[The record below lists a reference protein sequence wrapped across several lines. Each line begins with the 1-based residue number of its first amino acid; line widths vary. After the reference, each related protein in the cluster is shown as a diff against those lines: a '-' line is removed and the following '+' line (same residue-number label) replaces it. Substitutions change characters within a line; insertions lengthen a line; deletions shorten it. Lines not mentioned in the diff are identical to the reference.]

1 MKLASLAVVLL
12 CTTAAFG
19 QYSGSVLNNQ
29 PVITEFASHVE
40 HASVQSLATPQY
52 ILGNSA
58 SISARGV
65 TPLWEFPVT
74 SEEVSLG
81 EVARQ
86 LRKQHELAKKA
97 QKVMSDQK

>member
-1 MKLASLAVVLL
+1 MKPVSLVLL
-12 CTTAAFG
+12 VLCATAAFG
-19 QYSGSVLNNQ
+19 QYGGSVLNNQ

-52 ILGNSA
+52 ILGSSA

-97 QKVMSDQK
+97 QRVMTDQK